1 MTTCCYDVAMVR
13 TQIQFEEEQYHQIR
27 NLAHRKRISISE
39 AVRRL
44 VRQGLREGLKKKQ
57 TDVEALLS
65 IAGIAAS
72 GVNDLGRRHDDYL
85 AEIYDE

>member
-1 MTTCCYDVAMVR
+1 MTACCYAVTMVR
-13 TQIQFEEEQYHQIR
+13 TQIQFEERQYQQIR
-27 NLAHRKRISISE
+27 SLAHRKRISISE

-44 VRQGLREGLKKKQ
+44 VRQSLREGLKEKQ
-57 TDVEALLS
+57 SGVEGLLS

-85 AEIYDE
+85 AEIYDK